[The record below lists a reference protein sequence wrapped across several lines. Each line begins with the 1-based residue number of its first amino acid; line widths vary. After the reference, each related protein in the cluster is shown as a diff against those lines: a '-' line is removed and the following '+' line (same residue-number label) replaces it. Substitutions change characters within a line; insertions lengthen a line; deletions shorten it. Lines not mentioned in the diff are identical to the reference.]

1 MDNKMYPF
9 LCASIFEYS
18 SNARSQIFYET
29 ADVKRMST
37 GGNERIAPSSHYL
50 L

>member
-18 SNARSQIFYET
+18 SKARSQIFYGTE
-29 ADVKRMST
+29 AVELMIT
-37 GGNERIAPSSHYL
+37 GAIQSLPQ
-50 L
+50 